1 MLKSANLNSKE
12 DKASQDYVFRY
23 KLDLESEKTPVFHHR
38 PAEFIRAVLE
48 SLFDII
54 MPLKAGEDMKVDGFR
69 WLMNKE
75 QVYQL
80 FLQAGSSSVSPG
92 FTKERRNSRLNSGES
107 NVTFQNIG
115 NVAFYEPRIALIKK
129 LAESLLALVEFE
141 CQGEAVKIDGFRLKN
156 LQDWLVSSAGEP
168 GEVLEYAGSSCSCDC
183 LFCCNKGNP
192 QSVATSGN
200 LNRAPDEELAEIKT
214 RIKYFSPEAEKALFP
229 SLGCVYE
236 TTTHPYFMDMLRLL
250 REKTRKPFR
259 ITTNGMN
266 LTPEVIAKLAELKPI
281 YLYLSL
287 NSSSPT
293 RRQRLM
299 RDNNPEIAI
308 NSLPLLKEQ
317 GIPYAAVVVPWPA
330 DSMGEMLDDL
340 SSTVAYAANQEAHLI
355 QVNLP
360 GYSNHFSS
368 VELFDLHQVWK
379 EVIAQV
385 RELRRK
391 YDCPIVAMPT
401 LYEENIYHQRK
412 NLPEVIGLVKN
423 SPAYLG
429 GLKRG
434 DLIKQINGII
444 ARDRPQARDLLAIV
458 QRSGAEEVNFK
469 VQRDGQT
476 LELTLNLARHSYPYS
491 RDIDAYFGIVFMGT
505 GLRMSYIEILKE
517 IVDAHQAKRVL
528 FLSSEL
534 MQPTFEHCLAESH
547 LFGSSHLEI
556 DIEVTKNNFFGGNI
570 FMGDLLVVQDFIDC
584 INDYITRK
592 GDKPDLVV
600 IPSSPFNLS
609 GWGRDLT
616 GRVYLDIEREIR
628 VPVELLPCATI
639 YA

>member
-1 MLKSANLNSKE
+1 LKSVSQNLKE
-12 DKASQDYVFRY
+12 DKASEDYIFRY

-38 PAEFIRAVLE
+38 LAEFIRMVLE
-48 SLFDII
+48 SLLDVI
-54 MPLKAGEDMKVDGFR
+54 MPLNDGKDVKVDGFR

-75 QVYQL
+75 PVYQL
-80 FLQAGSSSVSPG
+80 FLRSSVSPG
-92 FTKERRNSRLNSGES
+92 FTEEERNTGLHNGES
-107 NVTFQNIG
+107 NVTFQNIR
-115 NVAFYEPRIALIKK
+115 NAAFYEPRIALIKR
-129 LAESLLALVEFE
+129 LAESLLTLVEFE
-141 CQGEAVKIDGFRLKN
+141 CQGEAVKIKGFRLKN

-192 QSVATSGN
+192 QSAATSGN
-200 LNRAPDEELAEIKT
+200 LNRVPDEELAEIKT

-236 TTTHPYFMDMLRLL
+236 TTTHPYFMGTLLLL
-250 REKTRKPFR
+250 RKKTRKPFR
-259 ITTNGMN
+259 ITTNGTN
-266 LTPEVIAKLAELKPI
+266 LTPEMIANLAELKPI

-287 NSSSPT
+287 NSSSPI

-299 RDNNPEIAI
+299 RDNSPEIAI
-308 NSLPLLKEQ
+308 NSLPLLKAQ
-317 GIPYAAVVVPWPA
+317 GIPYAIVVVPWPV

-340 SSTVAYAANQEAHLI
+340 SSTASYAANQEAHLI

-379 EVIAQV
+379 GVVARI
-385 RELRRK
+385 RELRGK

-412 NLPEVIGLVKN
+412 NLPEIIGLVKN
-423 SPAYLG
+423 SPAYLC

-434 DLIKQINGII
+434 DLIEQINGII
-444 ARDRPQARDLLAIV
+444 VRYRAQACDLLALV
-458 QRSGAEEVNFK
+458 RRSGAEEANLK
-469 VQRDGQT
+469 VQRGGQT
-476 LELTLNLARHSYPYS
+476 LEVPLNLIRHSYPYS
-491 RDIDAYFGIVFMGT
+491 EDMDAYFGIVFMGT
-505 GLRMSYIEILKE
+505 GLRMSYMETLKE
-517 IVDAHQAKRVL
+517 IIYAHQAKRVL

-534 MQPTFEHCLAESH
+534 MQPTFEQCLTESH
-547 LFGSSHLEI
+547 LFGGGQLKI
-556 DIEVTKNNFFGGNI
+556 DIEVPKNNFFGGNI
-570 FMGDLLVVQDFIDC
+570 IMGDLAVVQDFIDC
-584 INDYITRK
+584 INDYIARK

-616 GRVYLDIEREIR
+616 GRVYLDIERETC
-628 VPVELLPCATI
+628 VPVQLLPCSTI
-639 YA
+639 YD